1 MNRNINAVGFV
12 YDGTV
17 ISVTESL
24 TQIEIEIVQTEY
36 TWLLLFLDFAY
47 SGGYPFSISG
57 DIRSVP
63 S

>member
-36 TWLLLFLDFAY
+36 TWLLLFLDFIATY
-47 SGGYPFSISG
+47 IFHYHFMPFL
-57 DIRSVP
+57 
-63 S
+63 